1 MAQRILGVD
10 LGAYSVKVV
19 EIEVGFRQT
28 RLRLMREAKLL
39 DAVEGEAQLT
49 RATRTL
55 RVLLDGLERP
65 PDELALALGTDL
77 TLRVLDLPFQD
88 ARKIDQVTGYEL
100 ESQILGELDGMVVDQ
115 VVAETR
121 GAGARVL
128 AVAADRESV
137 RETIAALAAVRGEPR
152 HIGAA
157 VLTYAALAQRALPAL
172 EPGVEKER
180 LVDAVIDI
188 GHNTT
193 RVAFVEGGRTLFAR
207 SVPRGGAELTAAI
220 ADTYRVDDAAAE
232 RAKHTQAALLHDP
245 LGEIDPS
252 RRRLDGVLRE
262 ALRPLVRELRQTF
275 AAARGQDVPACARI
289 ALLGGT
295 SRLPGLAEFL
305 TNELSIGVERFSLPI
320 DLNLVDDANKNA
332 TDVEG
337 PGMPGVALGMTLSV
351 TQGAAA
357 QVNLRKGELAFQSDY
372 GYLRGKAR
380 YLGGAVMA
388 LLACLAV
395 NALASIHSL
404 HKEADVLQARLK
416 HETTELLGHAEL
428 DGKAVSAELR
438 RGPQSGMPPVPAVTA
453 YDVLDQISRHVPPRD
468 QVQLDILELDI
479 KSKKTYLKATTA
491 NAKQIDL
498 LVAALKQIDCFGEIQ
513 EGRVSS
519 VPAPAAS
526 AAAASASDNKDKP
539 ADGKDKPEEKPAP
552 AAELKQF
559 TLTIETTCP

>member
-28 RLRLMREAKLL
+28 RLRLMRELKLV
-39 DAVEGEAQLT
+39 DAVDGETPLA

-65 PDELALALGTDL
+65 PDELALALGTEL
-77 TLRVLDLPFQD
+77 TLRLLDLPFQD

-115 VVAETR
+115 VIAEVR
-121 GAGARVL
+121 GTGARVL
-128 AVAADRESV
+128 AVATDRESL

-157 VLTYAALAQRALPAL
+157 VLTYAALAQRVLPPL
-172 EPGVEKER
+172 VPSGVESER

-188 GHNTT
+188 GHTTT
-193 RVAFVEGGRTLFAR
+193 RVAFVEDGRTLFAR
-207 SVPRGGAELTAAI
+207 AVPRGGAELTAAI
-220 ADTYRVDDAAAE
+220 AETYRVDEAAAE

-245 LGEIDPS
+245 MLEIDPS

-275 AAARGQDVPACARI
+275 AAARGQGAPAPARV

-295 SRLPGLAEFL
+295 SRLPGLAEHL
-305 TNELSIGVERFSLPI
+305 TNELSVGVERFTLPSE
-320 DLNLVDDANKNA
+320 LNPLADASAYA

-337 PGMPGVALGMTLSV
+337 PGLPGVALGMTLAT
-351 TQGAAA
+351 TQGGTA

-388 LLACLAV
+388 LLACMAV
-395 NALASIHSL
+395 NALSSMHAL

-416 HETTELLGHAEL
+416 RETTDLLGHPEL
-428 DGKAVSAELR
+428 DGKTVSTELR

-453 YDVLDQISRHVPPRD
+453 YDVLDEISRHVPPRD

-479 KSKKTYLKATTA
+479 KPKKTYLKATTGS
-491 NAKQIDL
+491 AKQIDL
-498 LVAALKQIDCFGEIQ
+498 LVNALKQIDCFGEIQ
-513 EGRVSS
+513 QGRVSS
-519 VPAPAAS
+519 VNAPVV
-526 AAAASASDNKDKP
+526 AASASDKDKIASP
-539 ADGKDKPEEKPAP
+539 DGKDKPDEKAEPP
-552 AAELKQF
+552 GELKQF